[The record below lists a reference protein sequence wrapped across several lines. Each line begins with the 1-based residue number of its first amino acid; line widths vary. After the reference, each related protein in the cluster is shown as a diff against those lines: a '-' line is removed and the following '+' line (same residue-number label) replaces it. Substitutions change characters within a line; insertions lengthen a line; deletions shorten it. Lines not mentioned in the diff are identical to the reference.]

1 MVQVNVA
8 EVSAVLE
15 GRLLLEAREILSE
28 VIALEEDGRVVVEVE
43 VEERDVPGVA
53 IALQR

>member
-1 MVQVNVA
+1 MVQVDIA

-15 GRLLLEAREILSE
+15 GRLLLEASEVLSE

-53 IALQR
+53 IALQG

>member
-15 GRLLLEAREILSE
+15 GRLLLEASEVLSE

-53 IALQR
+53 IALQG

>member
-53 IALQR
+53 IALQG